1 MLLPPWRWHHLG
13 SFFLSALQAALQPGF
28 KSTAQM
34 SVSYYSALTEFC
46 SVEAVFYVMPNLQ
59 RWELQK
65 QSPCVKGQFQRST
78 LALSGAQLPVH
89 QDGGGGCHLSVCLGF
104 LNVGS
109 TWPLPLNIIFYT
121 NNPHPQD
128 FCSKCKKL
136 LWVLFMD
143 GAFLVLHSRSSEGAP
158 APESADLRIPVY
170 LVLLMFLPGPICQ
183 SSSCLRWV
191 FTAHTVAS
199 YRWEWK
205 FWYWGLWHGE
215 DGNVASST
223 AVLNLPKACDPFTQQ
238 LMLRDE
244 ITKVFYCY
252 FLKTVILLLL
262 WTIM

>member
-1 MLLPPWRWHHLG
+1 MASPRILLPQCPTG
-13 SFFLSALQAALQPGF
+13 SSAAWVQKHSPDVRKLL
-28 KSTAQM
+28 
-34 SVSYYSALTEFC
+34 FC
-46 SVEAVFYVMPNLQ
+46 SHRIL
-59 RWELQK
+59 L
-65 QSPCVKGQFQRST
+65 CRSCLLCDAKSSEMRASKT
-78 LALSGAQLPVH
+78 ISMCKRTIPKEHTGPQWCTTSGPPGR
-89 QDGGGGCHLSVCLGF
+89 GGGLSSVRVCLGF

-128 FCSKCKKL
+128 FCSKCKML

-183 SSSCLRWV
+183 SSSCLRSKHLWV